1 MRSPPFAWARL
12 GALALT
18 AIVAAAPGCKT
29 ASTGAA
35 PPAKSARIE
44 VDDAGLVAALV
55 QKHGQSSR
63 DRAER
68 GVRQLVAYWRP
79 QDGDG
84 AALRAFVEQGFV
96 ADPQEFDALHRR
108 FSAALGQI
116 DRHMLEVG
124 RALRRWDEA
133 GPRSPIGGGQL
144 FCARDRRA
152 HLPG

>member
-1 MRSPPFAWARL
+1 MRSPPLSWARL

-108 FSAALGQI
+108 FFAAPGEIGGDLMEIGGRPRGR
-116 DRHMLEVG
+116 DELEVRPPMG
-124 RALRRWDEA
+124 VD
-133 GPRSPIGGGQL
+133 QL
-144 FCARDRRA
+144 FAPLA
-152 HLPG
+152 VGA

>member
-1 MRSPPFAWARL
+1 MRSPPFSWARL

-96 ADPQEFDALHRR
+96 AHPQEPDALHLRFPPARERVRVHARGIGAATRTLTLTCRR
-108 FSAALGQI
+108 
-116 DRHMLEVG
+116 
-124 RALRRWDEA
+124 
-133 GPRSPIGGGQL
+133 
-144 FCARDRRA
+144 
-152 HLPG
+152 

>member
-1 MRSPPFAWARL
+1 MRSPPLSWARL

-18 AIVAAAPGCKT
+18 AIVAVAPGCKT

-68 GVRQLVAYWRP
+68 GVRQVVAYWRP

-96 ADPQEFDALHRR
+96 ADPEELDALHRR
-108 FSAALGQI
+108 FSPGPGQI
-116 DRHMLEVG
+116 GGDLVGVG
-124 RALRRWDEA
+124 RPPPSLDERGL
-133 GPRSPIGGGQL
+133 GPQMGGDPP
-144 FCARDRRA
+144 FR
-152 HLPG
+152 